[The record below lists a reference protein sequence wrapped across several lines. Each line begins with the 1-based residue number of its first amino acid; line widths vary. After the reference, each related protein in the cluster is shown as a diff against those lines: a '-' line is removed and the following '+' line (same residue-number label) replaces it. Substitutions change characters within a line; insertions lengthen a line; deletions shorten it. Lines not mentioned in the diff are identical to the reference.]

1 MMKILKRFFLAVGI
15 VLLLAVSIPAL
26 SLVFP
31 PAGAVVELAVE
42 VVEGNI
48 YYKAGNVTLQYEG
61 EQIPVPVYK
70 AKGRPF
76 LLIGPHRFYEPDED
90 FLFVSPDLVVASA
103 TDKGGGSWNRIGSF
117 LLVLDDMTSKD
128 RLRIPYWDLLKDRSP
143 DANVT
148 SIKGAREYRVIVDDG
163 RKLTFRIPESLFT
176 PDMPSAAP
184 YLELPRRKQAGK
196 DPEAEWRK
204 KFPAGVEA
212 PEK

>member
-15 VLLLAVSIPAL
+15 VFLLTVLILVAC
-26 SLVFP
+26 LVFSP
-31 PAGAVVELAVE
+31 EGTILDLIVE
-42 VVEGNI
+42 VIEGNI
-48 YYKAGNVTLQYEG
+48 YHEAGTVTLQYEG
-61 EQIPVPVYK
+61 KQIPVPVYK

-103 TDKGGGSWNRIGSF
+103 TDKGGDGWNRIGGF
-117 LLVLDDMTSKD
+117 LLMLDDMTCRD
-128 RLRIPYWDLLKDRSP
+128 RLRIPYWNLLKDRSP
-143 DANVT
+143 DVGVT
-148 SIKGAREYRVIVDDG
+148 SVNGTREYRVIVDDG

>member
-15 VLLLAVSIPAL
+15 VFLLTVSILVAC
-26 SLVFP
+26 LVFSP
-31 PAGAVVELAVE
+31 EDTILDLIVE
-42 VVEGNI
+42 VIEGNI
-48 YYKAGNVTLQYEG
+48 YHEAGTVTLQYEG
-61 EQIPVPVYK
+61 KQIPVPVYK
-70 AKGRPF
+70 REGRPF
-76 LLIGPHRFYEPDED
+76 LLIGPHRFFGDED
-90 FLFVSPDLVVASA
+90 FLFVSQDLVVATA

-128 RLRIPYWDLLKDRSP
+128 RLRIPYWNLLKDRSP
-143 DANVT
+143 DVGVT
-148 SIKGAREYRVIVDDG
+148 SVNGTREYRVIVDDG

-184 YLELPRRKQAGK
+184 YLELSRRKQAGK

-204 KFPAGVEA
+204 KFPAGGEA

>member
-1 MMKILKRFFLAVGI
+1 MMKILKHFILALGI

-76 LLIGPHRFYEPDED
+76 LLIGPHRFFEDED

-103 TDKGGGSWNRIGSF
+103 TDKGGDSWNRIGGF
-117 LLVLDDMTSKD
+117 LLMLDDMTCRD
-128 RLRIPYWDLLKDRSP
+128 RLRIPYWDLLNDRSP
-143 DANVT
+143 DVGVT
-148 SIKGAREYRVIVDDG
+148 SVNGTREYRVIVDAG

-196 DPEAEWRK
+196 DPEAEWGK
-204 KFPAGVEA
+204 KIPADGESQQ
-212 PEK
+212 K

>member
-1 MMKILKRFFLAVGI
+1 MMKILKHFFLSLGI
-15 VLLLAVSIPAL
+15 VLLLAVSILAL

-31 PAGAVVELAVE
+31 PAGAVVDLAVE
-42 VVEGNI
+42 VIEGNI
-48 YYKAGNVTLQYEG
+48 YHEAGTVTLQYEG
-61 EQIPVPVYK
+61 KQIPVPVYK
-70 AKGRPF
+70 REGRPF
-76 LLIGPHRFYEPDED
+76 LLIGPHRFFGDED
-90 FLFVSPDLVVASA
+90 FLFVSPDLVVATA

-143 DANVT
+143 DVGVT
-148 SIKGAREYRVIVDDG
+148 SINETREYRVIVDDG

-196 DPEAEWRK
+196 DPEAEWGK
-204 KFPAGVEA
+204 KFPADGEVQQ
-212 PEK
+212 K

>member
-15 VLLLAVSIPAL
+15 VFLLTVSILVAC
-26 SLVFP
+26 LVFSP
-31 PAGAVVELAVE
+31 EGTILDLIVE
-42 VVEGNI
+42 VIEGNI
-48 YYKAGNVTLQYEG
+48 YHEAGTVTLQYEG
-61 EQIPVPVYK
+61 KQIPVPVYK
-70 AKGRPF
+70 REGRPF
-76 LLIGPHRFYEPDED
+76 LLIGPHRFFGDED
-90 FLFVSPDLVVASA
+90 FLFVSPDLVVATA

-184 YLELPRRKQAGK
+184 YLELSRRKQAGK

-204 KFPAGVEA
+204 KFPAGGEA

>member
-1 MMKILKRFFLAVGI
+1 MMKILKHFILALGI

-103 TDKGGGSWNRIGSF
+103 TDKGGDSWNRIGGF
-117 LLVLDDMTSKD
+117 LLMLDDMTCRD
-128 RLRIPYWDLLKDRSP
+128 RLRIPYWNLLKDRSP
-143 DANVT
+143 DVGVT
-148 SIKGAREYRVIVDDG
+148 SVNGTREYRVIVDDG

-184 YLELPRRKQAGK
+184 YLELSRRKQAGK
-196 DPEAEWRK
+196 DPEAKWQK
-204 KFPAGVEA
+204 KFPAGGEA